1 MERFLYI
8 VNNYL
13 IKNLIIMKSVFSIV
27 LVLTSLLG
35 FSQTQVELPTDFI
48 KNELLKDNTNKTNYK
63 GSPYLNETFY
73 YGKVFVDKTKIYQSK
88 LRYNAFSDVFEIQD
102 NVNSITALIKSK
114 NVTVFLNR
122 NLYTLY
128 LYLDNGREKLGYF
141 VNLNPTAKKISLLKK
156 DKKKFIEAK
165 KAISSYSEG
174 KPAKFVLERTYYIK
188 EVNKK
193 PILLQ
198 KLSKKSILSVLKENK
213 KAVSNY
219 IKKRKLNLKKEK
231 DVTELFN
238 FYNSL

>member
-35 FSQTQVELPTDFI
+35 FSQTQVELPIGFI
-48 KNELLKDNTNKTNYK
+48 KNEVLKSNINNTNYV
-63 GSPYLNETFY
+63 GSPYLSETFS

-88 LRYNAFSDVFEIQD
+88 LRYNAFSDGFEIQD
-102 NVNSITALIKSK
+102 NVNSITALIKSE
-114 NVTVFLNR
+114 NVTVFLNK

-128 LYLDNGREKLGYF
+128 LYLDNTSEKLGYF
-141 VNLNPTAKKISLLKK
+141 VNLNPTAKKISFLKK
-156 DKKKFIEAK
+156 DKKKFIEAR

-174 KPAKFVLERTYYIK
+174 KPAKFVLEKTYYIK
-188 EVNKK
+188 EINKK
-193 PILLQ
+193 PVLLQ
-198 KLSKKSILSVLKENK
+198 KLSKKTILSVLKGNE

-219 IKKRKLNLKKEK
+219 IKKNKLNLKREK
-231 DVTELFN
+231 DIIELFN